1 MKSGFLYN
9 SACFK
14 SAYKRDEIVKRVFN
28 TIDCPENNFKLI
40 WSTNE
45 NIVFYAHTGSILVYN
60 SFLPSVTVTI
70 QDYNE
75 GSLVFMTFELKKST
89 KTMIEIYNALL
100 LVFEIFLVKSWLT
113 NQLIHVWLLFMP
125 IGMILYSLLISVAGL
140 RLSSK
145 KVLKVFVEALGAEF

>member
-1 MKSGFLYN
+1 MKSGFLHH

-75 GSLVFMTFELKKST
+75 GSLVFMAFELRKSA
-89 KTMIEIYNALL
+89 KTMIGICNVLL
-100 LVFEIFLVKSWLT
+100 LVLEILLAKSWLT
-113 NQLIHVWLLFMP
+113 NRLDSVWFLLVP
-125 IGMILYSLLISVAGL
+125 IGMVLYSLLISAVGL
-140 RLSSK
+140 RVSSK
-145 KVLKVFVEALGAEF
+145 KVLKVFSEALREEF

>member
-1 MKSGFLYN
+1 
-9 SACFK
+9 
-14 SAYKRDEIVKRVFN
+14 
-28 TIDCPENNFKLI
+28 
-40 WSTNE
+40 
-45 NIVFYAHTGSILVYN
+45 
-60 SFLPSVTVTI
+60 
-70 QDYNE
+70 
-75 GSLVFMTFELKKST
+75 MTPH
-89 KTMIEIYNALL
+89 YNALL